1 MRKWVWSVVQEAYS
15 VFYAVGV
22 LIISPTVGG
31 CGLSR
36 LRSNVDSEGGKY
48 TSAIA
53 SVYLPP
59 SSSTLRWSCTR
70 RKASTPRLRLGVLAF
85 LLVQLQLKYASSKF
99 KSNSASPRWT
109 WTWTRRTWEES
120 VVGTSCNFSSSPP
133 RQVQVQLGF
142 ASLNLDL
149 TQGTWAE
156 SAKFTSPRCRT
167 YTSVPFWQ
175 TVSEYPK
182 MVYWQ
187 FFLGQI
193 FTLCI
198 KMHQCNTQIQRLL
211 TPGWFE
217 AVDQRRSKSSSG
229 KVEGQSDWE
238 KRGQWGK

>member
-1 MRKWVWSVVQEAYS
+1 MKRSCHQWRVLKSIYGAVAFGCCWSTNHKFYS
-15 VFYAVGV
+15 GGRWTW
-22 LIISPTVGG
+22 PTPLQCWLGG
-31 CGLSR
+31 RQVHLGF
-36 LRSNVDSEGGKY
+36 
-48 TSAIA
+48 A

-85 LLVQLQLKYASSKF
+85 LLVELQLKYASSKF

-149 TQGTWAE
+149 TRGTWAE

-167 YTSVPFWQ
+167 YTKVFVLKKRVNS
-175 TVSEYPK
+175 TCD
-182 MVYWQ
+182 
-187 FFLGQI
+187 I
-193 FTLCI
+193 FTTKVHIFLCKFI
-198 KMHQCNTQIQRLL
+198 VLLCSSKFNNMFFDCSRLL
-211 TPGWFE
+211 
-217 AVDQRRSKSSSG
+217 KHCHMI
-229 KVEGQSDWE
+229 
-238 KRGQWGK
+238 